1 MFADAIKRSDIIAQL
16 ERDSFECKCFYSPYA
31 TRDASRVM
39 NANELVAG
47 GSDVKV
53 RLLLVDEEGV
63 GYPDILDEFGADA
76 ERLDARSLLERE
88 SRVRPELSEV
98 KIQREVL
105 VRHR

>member
-1 MFADAIKRSDIIAQL
+1 
-16 ERDSFECKCFYSPYA
+16 
-31 TRDASRVM
+31 VV

-53 RLLLVDEEGV
+53 RLLLVDEESV
-63 GYPDILDEFGADA
+63 GHPNVLDEFRADA
-76 ERLDARSLLERE
+76 ERLDARSLLKRE
-88 SRVRPELSEV
+88 SRIRPELSKV

>member
-1 MFADAIKRSDIIAQL
+1 MLVAKYCI
-16 ERDSFECKCFYSPYA
+16 FYSPYT
-31 TRDASRVM
+31 TRDASRVV

-63 GYPDILDEFGADA
+63 GHPNVLDEFRADA

-88 SRVRPELSEV
+88 SRIRPELSEV

>member
-1 MFADAIKRSDIIAQL
+1 MKMFH
-16 ERDSFECKCFYSPYA
+16 SPYA
-31 TRDASRVM
+31 TRNASRVM
-39 NANELVAG
+39 DANELVAG

-63 GYPDILDEFGADA
+63 GYPNILDEFGANT

-88 SRVRPELSEV
+88 PRIRPELPEV

-105 VRHR
+105 VRHRLLIRPEVACVHKRTGEI

>member
-1 MFADAIKRSDIIAQL
+1 MQL
-16 ERDSFECKCFYSPYA
+16 NVQVFTAHCDRFQYKCFYSPYA
-31 TRDASRVM
+31 TRDASRMM

-63 GYPDILDEFGADA
+63 GHPNILDEFGADA
-76 ERLDARSLLERE
+76 ERLDACSLLERE

>member
-1 MFADAIKRSDIIAQL
+1 M
-16 ERDSFECKCFYSPYA
+16 FYSPYA
-31 TRDASRVM
+31 TRNASRVM

-63 GYPDILDEFGADA
+63 GYPNVLDEFGADT

-88 SRVRPELSEV
+88 SRIRPELSEV

>member
-1 MFADAIKRSDIIAQL
+1 
-16 ERDSFECKCFYSPYA
+16 
-31 TRDASRVM
+31 M

-63 GYPDILDEFGADA
+63 GYPNILDEFRADA
-76 ERLDARSLLERE
+76 ERLDARPLLEPK